1 VLNQKD
7 GIWRMGVRC
16 VVFNCVAPEIFLIKP
31 GGGALWGHF
40 MGDTCRELLDRAG
53 TSPSHRKGKL
63 FL

>member
-1 VLNQKD
+1 MLNQKD

-53 TSPSHRKGKL
+53 T
-63 FL
+63 